1 MLLFRNGRRM
11 KVSAL
16 FLAAVLSASTADQ
29 LPFRDASLPVE
40 ERVEDLLGRM
50 RLDEKVAQ
58 LNQSM
63 IGRNDNPNNIETQKQ
78 KFNPLT
84 GSYIY
89 FQADVEKRNEYQRRA
104 VEKTRL
110 GIPIVFAYDVIHGFR
125 TVYPISLGQACSW
138 NPDLVEQACRVAA
151 QEASSSG
158 LDWTFSPMIDVTH
171 DPRWGRVSEGYGE
184 DPLANAVFGAA
195 SVRGYQG
202 ADLSTPGTI
211 AACLKHFVGYSES
224 EGGRDYSYTDISD
237 RAMWEW
243 YLPPFKAGIDAGAAT
258 LMSAFN
264 DINGVPAV
272 CNGFYLNEVL
282 RNRWKFD
289 GAVVSDWN
297 AIQQLKN
304 QGFSRDRKIQAKAS
318 LKAGNDIDMMSRA
331 YNKIPDLVKE
341 GRLSM
346 DTVDEAVRRV
356 LRLKFRLGLFERP
369 YTESRPDSDRF
380 LKPEYLR
387 IAEELAAESMVL
399 LKNKDNILPFG
410 KKVKS
415 IALVGNMLAD
425 REALLGSWSAHGN
438 TNDVVSIKEGLE
450 QMLPQEMKLVDIP
463 EEADV
468 ILLCLGEK
476 KKMSGENAS
485 CSTIQ
490 LPGAEL
496 VGKYAAYKK
505 PIVLVVSSG
514 RPVSL
519 EKLEPQ
525 VDAILHIWQ
534 PGVRG
539 SVSLARILTGQV
551 NPSGK
556 LAMTFPRHVGQIPIY
571 YNMHTRAR
579 RGSQGAYQDLDM
591 APMYPFG
598 HGLSYTQFKYSK
610 LKVNAKTLRATVKV
624 SNTGKRAGKEAVLW
638 FISDSEASITQP
650 IKKLK
655 HFEKIELEPGET
667 RKVVFQIDPDR
678 DLSYPDFDGNPIL
691 EPGTFI
697 LHAGDQSSEFNL
709 RRKTGSK

>member
-1 MLLFRNGRRM
+1 MC
-11 KVSAL
+11 AL
-16 FLAAVLSASTADQ
+16 FLATVLSASATDQ
-29 LPFRDASLPVE
+29 FPFRDATLPVE
-40 ERVEDLLGRM
+40 ERVGDLLARM
-50 RLDEKVAQ
+50 ALKEKVAQ

-63 IGRNDNPNNIETQKQ
+63 IGRNDNPNNVETQKQ

-104 VEKTRL
+104 VEETRL

-138 NPDLVEQACRVAA
+138 NPGLVEQACRMAA
-151 QEASSSG
+151 EEASSSG
-158 LDWTFSPMIDVTH
+158 LDWTFSPMVDVAH

-184 DPLANAVFGAA
+184 DPYANAVFGAA

-202 ADLSTPGTI
+202 GDLSKPGTI

-224 EGGRDYSYTDISD
+224 EGGRDYSYTDISN
-237 RAMWEW
+237 RALWEW
-243 YLPPFKAGIDAGAAT
+243 YLPPFKAGVDAGAAT
-258 LMSAFN
+258 IMSSFN

-272 CNGFYLNEVL
+272 CNEFYLNEVL

-297 AIQQLKN
+297 AILQLKN
-304 QGFSRDRKIQAKAS
+304 QGFSKDRKVQAKAS
-318 LKAGNDIDMMSRA
+318 LEAGNDIDMMSKA
-331 YNKIPDLVKE
+331 YNRIPDLVKE

-369 YTESRPDSDRF
+369 YTEVRTDSERF

-387 IAEELAAESMVL
+387 IAEELAAESIVL
-399 LKNKDNILPFG
+399 LKNESNTLPFG
-410 KKVKS
+410 EKVKS
-415 IALVGNMLAD
+415 IALVGNMLDD

-450 QMLPQEMKLVDIP
+450 QVLPAETRLIENP

-468 ILLCLGEK
+468 ILLCLGEQ

-485 CSTIQ
+485 RSTIQ
-490 LPGAEL
+490 LPGAERL
-496 VGKYAAYKK
+496 GKYAAYTK

-539 SVSLARILTGQV
+539 SVALARILAGQV

-579 RGSQGAYQDLDM
+579 RGRQGAYQDLDM
-591 APMYPFG
+591 SPMYPFG

-610 LKVNAKTLRATVKV
+610 LKVNTKTLEAKVKV

-638 FISDSEASITQP
+638 FISDPEARITQP

-655 HFEKIELEPGET
+655 HFEKVELEPGKSKE
-667 RKVVFQIDPDR
+667 VVFQIDPEK
-678 DLSYPDFDGNPIL
+678 DLSYPDFEGNQIL

-697 LHAGDQSSEFNL
+697 LHVGDQSDEFTL
-709 RRKTGSK
+709 KGKTR